1 MEVAYSGLEEVW
13 CDDAAPVRLDDGKAL
28 VKGEKA
34 SEEEAA
40 ELGLVDQA
48 SPFTSAGLMG
58 SSGEMG

>member
-1 MEVAYSGLEEVW
+1 MVVAYSGFEEVW
-13 CDDAAPVRLDDGKAL
+13 CDAALVRLDDGKAL

-48 SPFTSAGLMG
+48 SPFTSAGLIG